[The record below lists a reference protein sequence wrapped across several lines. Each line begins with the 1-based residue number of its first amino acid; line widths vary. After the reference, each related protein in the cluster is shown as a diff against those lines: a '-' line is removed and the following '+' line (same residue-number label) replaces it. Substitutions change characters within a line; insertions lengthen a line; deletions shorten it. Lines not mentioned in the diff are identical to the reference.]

1 MKHKEIRKKLLRYI
15 DVELSEKERAE
26 IQLHLERCE
35 QCRRDFQ
42 LLSGAW
48 NLAQPIKRVQ
58 PSPFLWNKISA
69 RLDGKTQKGRLVDK
83 VELFVRQ
90 TARPA
95 LTAAIVM
102 LGLFIGIKLGNRLFM
117 ENLSSWQTSE
127 VSIQS
132 QSEFGLEN
140 FRVLSSSSLGD
151 ELAAFM
157 NNENE

>member
-15 DVELSEKERAE
+15 DLELSEKERAE

-35 QCRRDFQ
+35 QCREDFQ

-48 NLAQPIKRVQ
+48 KLSQPIKRAQ

-69 RLDGKTQKGRLVDK
+69 RLDEK
-83 VELFVRQ
+83 VQRGQLIHKAVLFIRQ

-95 LTAAIVM
+95 LTAAIVL
-102 LGLFIGIKLGNRLFM
+102 LGFFIGIKLGNRLFM

-140 FRVLSSSSLGD
+140 FRVLPSSSLGS
-151 ELAAFM
+151 ELAALM
-157 NNENE
+157 DYKK